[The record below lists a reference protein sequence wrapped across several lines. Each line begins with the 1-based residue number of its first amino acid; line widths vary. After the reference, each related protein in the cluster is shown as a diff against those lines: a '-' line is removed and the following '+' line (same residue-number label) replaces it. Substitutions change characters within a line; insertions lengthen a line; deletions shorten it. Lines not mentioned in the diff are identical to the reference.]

1 MPEMF
6 ITQPVK
12 ADLPGGGKLRM
23 LGAGIVHQSNG
34 QGRPL
39 SRSWNRVYA
48 MAGMEWGKFTVIPKV
63 WAPVFNGNGDD
74 NDNPDITDYM
84 GYGNLRLQYR
94 FNDQRTMAA
103 TIRYNPKTGK
113 GGVQADYTFPLKGR
127 LKAYVQ
133 GFHGY
138 GENLLDYNHKHNSIG
153 FGLMFNDWD
162 GF

>member
-1 MPEMF
+1 
-6 ITQPVK
+6 
-12 ADLPGGGKLRM
+12 
-23 LGAGIVHQSNG
+23 
-34 QGRPL
+34 
-39 SRSWNRVYA
+39 
-48 MAGMEWGKFTVIPKV
+48 
-63 WAPVFNGNGDD
+63 
-74 NDNPDITDYM
+74 
-84 GYGNLRLQYR
+84 
-94 FNDQRTMAA
+94 MAA
-103 TIRYNPKTGK
+103 TMRYNPKTGK